1 MNLWLDNLTAAL
13 NRLPG
18 VGRRSAERMA
28 MYLVEQPEGL
38 MQRLATALLE
48 AEQKLVCCERCGAI
62 TESVQN
68 PCPLCTQ
75 PRADQACICV
85 VESPADIMHLEHT
98 GVYQG
103 RYHALMG
110 KLSAMHGVGAQS
122 LRVDALLTR
131 IPEEG
136 IEEIII
142 ALGSDVE
149 SEATVAYL
157 CEQLKPLSIQV
168 TRVDLISAWRDRVDR
183 NEVGTLEKVIAE
195 RKPVF

>member
-38 MQRLATALLE
+38 MQRLAKALLE
-48 AEQKLVCCERCGAI
+48 ADQKLVGCKRCGAI
-62 TESVQN
+62 TERTQN
-68 PCPLCTQ
+68 PCPLCSQ
-75 PRADQACICV
+75 PRAAEACLCV
-85 VESPADIMHLEHT
+85 VETPADIIHLENT

-110 KLSAMHGVGAQS
+110 KLSAMHGVGGQT
-122 LRVDALLTR
+122 LRVDALLKR
-131 IPEEG
+131 ISAEG

-168 TRVDLISAWRDRVDR
+168 TRVDLISTWRDRVDP
-183 NEVGTLEKVIAE
+183 NEVGMLEQAIAQ
-195 RKPVF
+195 RKSVF

>member
-28 MYLVEQPEGL
+28 MYLVEHPEAL
-38 MQRLATALLE
+38 MPRLETALRE
-48 AEQKLVCCERCGAI
+48 AGQKICCCQRCGAV
-62 TESVQN
+62 TQREQD

-75 PRADQACICV
+75 SRKEEYCICV
-85 VESPADIMHLEHT
+85 VETPAEILNIEKT
-98 GVYQG
+98 GAYQG

-110 KLSAMHGVGAQS
+110 KLSAMHGVGVQT
-122 LRVDALLTR
+122 LRLDALLKR
-131 IPEEG
+131 IAAEG
-136 IEEIII
+136 IREVII

-157 CEQLKPLSIQV
+157 YEQLRPLPIEVS
-168 TRVDLISAWRDRVDR
+168 RVDLSASLEDRVDSH
-183 NEVGTLEKVIAE
+183 EQGTLKQAIEE